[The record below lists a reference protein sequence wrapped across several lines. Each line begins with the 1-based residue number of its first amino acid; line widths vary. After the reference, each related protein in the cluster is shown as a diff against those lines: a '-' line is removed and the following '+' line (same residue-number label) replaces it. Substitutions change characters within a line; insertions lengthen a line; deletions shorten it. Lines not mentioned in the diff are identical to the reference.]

1 MALHSV
7 LLLLIVTFSFI
18 DHALA
23 GVSCASSP
31 PQRACTVTYDPSR
44 VAQTGPTSTVYGA
57 IVTTRL
63 NVVDCRYCTVTNLEN
78 NPAPVGPFSE
88 RCTESVLTITELG
101 CMTEAVV
108 STRGGIGSP
117 ISTSLDEI
125 PLQTSPPM
133 LDKRAVLA
141 EQELAMEVAEIVDPG
156 NWTLIESIQ
165 TYRKQCYSA
174 FVAVSLIISG
184 AEPHLLCN
192 ITNNTDT
199 KLSMSNKGLD
209 GEQISNL
216 ICFWAV
222 FGYHFSTST
231 FQVLD
236 TLATAATS
244 FTYAMQ
250 YGLNSTQDVARLCG
264 GLNLD
269 DPMYE
274 QLHIDSQ
281 GINTVLCSGVSSSSS
296 TSTSISDTTI
306 TSFSQT
312 VSAGGGQV
320 VWTSYGSN
328 GSVLVTGTAGSFSW
342 ANSFGTGAATATW
355 GASGAVAGTGSAAA
369 TGTAVSG
376 SWSGGNESAA
386 ATASAVSGS
395 WSGSIGSAWSSGTT
409 ISGSWPGGNGS
420 VSAGETVVS
429 GSWSVGTAVSD
440 SASAGSG
447 VNATTGGN
455 GGAQSTGQWSITA
468 GTAASG
474 AGSASWGWNATGFE
488 PGNGPTAEP
497 VTTVSRN
504 GTVVVVGTATAD
516 EGPLSLTTFTDANG
530 SVIVSGTAA
539 ISVSATSGSG
549 IDTLSITGTDQTTQS
564 AAASFNITASMPGPV
579 VPTGSAIN
587 VSAVPS
593 LSWTTSTNSNG
604 SIIVI
609 GTGAVSS
616 APSFSWNVGNAT
628 AGGGASG
635 GVWSSGVGS
644 GGASGSMWSS
654 GAVSVGGGQLISYS
668 GMAWSSWIV
677 SGTPTVAIIT
687 GTESSISWGTEKET
701 ATITGSGQDAT
712 FTIYQ
717 ITMTITKTII
727 VYATAIEQTWSVW
740 GAGGGG
746 IISGVGTAGT
756 WTLEGSSFAN
766 SSSPS
771 ATGSIITDIWPNAT
785 QGTGQAPDT
794 GSPASI
800 TGSPATPGDVP
811 GGFNVTAT
819 GRLNFTSTVVTSG
832 STHIATGETN
842 TTTTI
847 VGVGIAPFGIA
858 PFGTGAITTNSEN
871 VTFTPV
877 WSGPVSAGTGS
888 AGTVHEN
895 GTLSNSSWTS
905 SKFSYPDWSTSTSTA
920 S

>member
-1 MALHSV
+1 
-7 LLLLIVTFSFI
+7 
-18 DHALA
+18 
-23 GVSCASSP
+23 
-31 PQRACTVTYDPSR
+31 
-44 VAQTGPTSTVYGA
+44 
-57 IVTTRL
+57 
-63 NVVDCRYCTVTNLEN
+63 
-78 NPAPVGPFSE
+78 
-88 RCTESVLTITELG
+88 
-101 CMTEAVV
+101 MTEALV

-117 ISTSLDEI
+117 TSIPSDEI
-125 PLQTSPPM
+125 PLQTSTPM
-133 LDKRAVLA
+133 LDKRVALA
-141 EQELAMEVAEIVDPG
+141 EQELAMELADIVDPG
-156 NWTLIESIQ
+156 NWTVIESIQ

-192 ITNNTDT
+192 ITNSTDT
-199 KLSMSNKGLD
+199 QLSMSNKGLD

-244 FTYAMQ
+244 FTYAIQ
-250 YGLNSTQDVARLCG
+250 YGLNSTQDIARLCG
-264 GLNLD
+264 GLNLN

-281 GINTVLCSGVSSSSS
+281 GISTVLCSGASSSSS
-296 TSTSISDTTI
+296 ATTISSGTTI
-306 TSFSQT
+306 TSSFSQA

-328 GSVLVTGTAGSFSW
+328 GSVLITGTAGSFSW
-342 ANSFGTGAATATW
+342 SNSFGTGAATATW
-355 GASGAVAGTGSAAA
+355 GASGAIVGSSSATA

-376 SWSGGNESAA
+376 SWSGGNETAA
-386 ATASAVSGS
+386 ATASAISGS
-395 WSGSIGSAWSSGTT
+395 WSGSNGSAWSSGTT
-409 ISGSWPGGNGS
+409 ISGSWSGGNGS
-420 VSAGETVVS
+420 VSGGGTAVSAGGTVVS
-429 GSWSVGTAVSD
+429 GSWSTGTAVSG
-440 SASAGSG
+440 SASAGWG
-447 VNATTGGN
+447 VNVTAGGS
-455 GGAQSTGQWSITA
+455 GGAQPTGQWSVTA

-474 AGSASWGWNATGFE
+474 AGSASWGLNATGSAL
-488 PGNGPTAEP
+488 GNGHTAEP
-497 VTTVSRN
+497 VTTISRN
-504 GTVVVVGTATAD
+504 GTVVVVGTASAE
-516 EGPLSLTTFTDANG
+516 EGPFSLTTFTDANG

-539 ISVSATSGSG
+539 ISMPATSGSG
-549 IDTLSITGTDQTTQS
+549 VDTLSISSVDQTTQS
-564 AAASFNITASMPGPV
+564 AEAGFNITASVPGPV
-579 VPTGSAIN
+579 IATGSAIN
-587 VSAVPS
+587 ISAVPT

-609 GTGAVSS
+609 GTGAMSTAS
-616 APSFSWNVGNAT
+616 SFSWSVSNVT
-628 AGGGASG
+628 ASGGASG
-635 GVWSSGVGS
+635 GVWSSGAGS
-644 GGASGSMWSS
+644 GGVSASMWSS
-654 GAVSVGGGQLISYS
+654 GAVSVGGGEITSYS
-668 GMAWSSWIV
+668 DMAWSSWIV

-687 GTESSISWGTEKET
+687 GTESSISWGTAT
-701 ATITGSGQDAT
+701 ATAMITGSGQTAT
-712 FTIYQ
+712 FTVIQ

-727 VYATAIEQTWSVW
+727 VYATAIGQTWSAW
-740 GAGGGG
+740 GAGGAGTT
-746 IISGVGTAGT
+746 SGVGTAGT
-756 WTLEGSSFAN
+756 WTLEGSGIAN
-766 SSSPS
+766 GSSAS
-771 ATGSIITDIWPNAT
+771 ATGSITTDIWPNAT
-785 QGTGQAPDT
+785 LATGEVPGT

-800 TGSPATPGDVP
+800 TGSPAAPGDSP

-847 VGVGIAPFGIA
+847 VGVGIPPFGIA

-888 AGTVHEN
+888 AGAVHEN
-895 GTLSNSSWTS
+895 STLGIWTS